1 LFGVHYCAKLAHVSD
16 IDARTLGIRIR
27 ETRERAGLS
36 QGELAEQAG
45 LERTVVN
52 KIEAGV
58 RKVSALELSDIAA
71 ALKVR
76 MASFFHEPTPALVAH
91 RMRQDRDAVDSKV
104 DRLINDFA
112 AEVEFLESLAPK
124 ELGFTEAVAK
134 LEGADLHPPASM
146 TDADSLAT
154 SARRLVGLNEHQPA
168 YDLVGLVNE
177 IGLLAFSA
185 DLGVDAADAAT
196 ILLRIGG
203 VSLVNSHNK
212 VGRRRLALAHELGHY
227 LAQDQY
233 TVDWRVAD
241 HANED
246 IEARLDRFARTF
258 LLPEPG
264 LREAWM
270 RHEHRDLREIA
281 VILGSQY
288 RVDMST
294 LARRARELDLVNGD
308 QADLIRTVSTTK
320 ADFIDFG
327 LHMEREMEAVTLPVP
342 YQRAVLRLVR
352 DERISRE
359 RALNLLQDTF
369 AEADLPPMRTRREDE
384 LWNFVS

>member
-1 LFGVHYCAKLAHVSD
+1 MDAK
-16 IDARTLGIRIR
+16 TLGIRVR
-27 ETRERAGLS
+27 EARERVGLS
-36 QGELAEQAG
+36 QGELAEQAS

-76 MASFFHEPTPALVAH
+76 MASFFREPTPALVAH
-91 RMRQDRDAVDSKV
+91 RMRQDRDTVDARI
-104 DRLINDFA
+104 DRLIEDMA
-112 AEVEFLESLAPK
+112 TDVEFLGSLVPQV
-124 ELGFTEAVAK
+124 LGLTEAVAK
-134 LEGADLHPPASM
+134 WEGADLHPPASM
-146 TDADSLAT
+146 SDADNLAVR
-154 SARRLVGLNEHQPA
+154 ARRLLGLNEHEPA
-168 YDLVGLVNE
+168 RDLLGLVSK
-177 IGLLAFSA
+177 IGLLAFST

-196 ILLRIGG
+196 ILLRTGG
-203 VSLVNSHNK
+203 VSLINSHNK

-258 LLPEPG
+258 LLPEGG
-264 LREAWM
+264 LRAAW
-270 RHEHRDLREIA
+270 RSNEQRELREIA

-294 LARRARELDLVNGD
+294 LARRARELDLVNAD
-308 QADLIRTVSTTK
+308 QAILIRAVSTTK
-320 ADFIDFG
+320 ADLIDFG
-327 LHMEREMEAVTLPVP
+327 LYMEPEMDDVTLPLP

-359 RALNLLQDTF
+359 RALELLHGTF
-369 AEADLPPMRTRREDE
+369 TEVDLPPMRIRREDE
-384 LWNFVS
+384 LWKFVS